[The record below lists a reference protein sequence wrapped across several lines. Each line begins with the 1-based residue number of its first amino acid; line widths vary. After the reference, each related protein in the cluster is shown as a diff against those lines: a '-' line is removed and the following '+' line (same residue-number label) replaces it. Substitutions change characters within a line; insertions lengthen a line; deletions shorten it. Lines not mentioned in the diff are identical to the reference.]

1 MLSTKFNR
9 SSSLWSIAKKEL
21 GLTKK
26 LKRTLSQTDIAHIK
40 HAEMKSIIR
49 MSCLNDLKDI
59 LINTQDQISFMGTH
73 HTMGGH
79 TLVDGG
85 VRIDTKTFNKILGI
99 DLKAKTVTLEPGLTW
114 SDLIVYLNNYGMSP
128 KTIQSYSGFS
138 IGGSIFGP
146 NAHGIL
152 SDYNIGHSVVS
163 FKVMLANSK
172 CYNVKPG
179 EPLFNYLIGSYGTLG
194 FVYEITLKIVA
205 NDKLRMLDKVLPI
218 ETGFDEFKKD
228 IFEGTH
234 HDDNANDRTHVK
246 FIRLNPKLDKM
257 TYFQYVHTGNVASA
271 LDRNPPSISYFSS
284 VIFHWCAHWELFK
297 KVKGLAER
305 ITKVHLDAVYKP
317 DNITLVDRNVF
328 AYESPDGVS
337 GKLSHLNATHILQE
351 YFISPEKDLPYKL
364 MALLKQKYG
373 MQREIELLNTTT
385 RIVKKDEHNFLL
397 SYSPKSDMFAFVLYI
412 RLGLSESAEENLKA
426 IQLDLNEFVTK
437 NGGTFYL
444 PYLYH
449 YTREQ
454 ILTAYPNMLEYIKF
468 KHKIDPENRFQNK
481 WFQNMEEL
489 LKTDL
494 ETYTLKTSLENVISG
509 SNEIEF
515 SNTCKPSHIFNLDD
529 KSQYIIRDMMRNT
542 HLKTNFKMFLQYV
555 FTIHKQGSIMDIL
568 EKYSHLDDKKL
579 YLEHLLPYYSNTF
592 SPLNIFGLPAFISR
606 ARNTL
611 NFQLEEIQTQVQKIV
626 DFVRLDQTEI
636 SSVLNVGDK
645 GRYHDVYGDLF
656 QNAKRNYVTIDWDSK
671 SGMWFKSMIDE
682 KIDHNNVSNRKH
694 DIIFSLAGLHHYS
707 LTDLDRVLKH
717 SANTV
722 KDKGLFILRDHDVQ
736 SEEDNIL
743 VRNAHTVFNALAGEK
758 HFVESNELVYFRSKE
773 GWEELL
779 KQYGFTRVIKICND
793 NQLESQEVVIS
804 ELQKHDPTRNFMMC
818 FQYNDPN
825 RNSVQSTTK
834 KTGLIWSIFTIL
846 IAIATLPFV
855 LIFGRKKSI
864 PPKSTSDS
872 TFEELGGKTMQPFN
886 SFAQIPEWFNVEYA
900 SEYPKFLVDYPWYLF
915 PFKKANDQM
924 IETCK
929 FAYNVDKKD
938 GVPISSDITMSAFVI
953 ICHCV
958 GCIFSSLF
966 GSLLNTF
973 MKAEDVGGVRHVL
986 VSNPNKYNLE
996 QSVRFN
1002 NTKYTAR
1009 VLQIKSDTNEYLVEI
1024 PMYRPFT
1031 EIAKVWFDSDKDLQI
1046 TSISGNSKVWVD
1058 VRGSTIKSDKW
1069 AIHTKGS
1076 LRDENHKLNTIKL
1089 EVIDLRE
1096 LYELSKQH
1104 DSIMLQIFQQ

>member
-9 SSSLWSIAKKEL
+9 SSSLWGIAKKEL
-21 GLTKK
+21 GLSKK
-26 LKRTLSQTDIAHIK
+26 LKRTLNQTDIAHIK
-40 HAEMKSIIR
+40 HAEMKSVVR
-49 MSCLNDLKDI
+49 MSCLNDINDI
-59 LINTQDQISFMGTH
+59 LQNTQHKISFMGTH

-99 DLKAKTVTLEPGLTW
+99 DLKAKTVTVEPGLTW

-163 FKVMLANSK
+163 FKVMLPNSK
-172 CYNVKPG
+172 CYIVKPG
-179 EPLFNYLIGSYGTLG
+179 EPLFNYLIGSYGVLG

-234 HDDNANDRTHVK
+234 HDDNSNDRTHVK

-297 KVKGLAER
+297 KIKGLAER

-337 GKLSHLNATHILQE
+337 GKLSHLNATHVLQE

-373 MQREIELLNTTT
+373 GQREIELLNTTT

-412 RLGLSESAEENLKA
+412 RLGLSESAENDLKA

-444 PYLYH
+444 PYLHH

-468 KHKIDPENRFQNK
+468 KHQVDPANRFQNK

-489 LKTDL
+489 LKSDL
-494 ETYTLKTSLENVISG
+494 ETYELKTSLDTVVSG
-509 SNEIEF
+509 STEIEF
-515 SNTCKPSHIFNLDD
+515 PTNHNFPANHVYNLEE
-529 KSQYIIRDMMRNT
+529 KSQYIIRNMMENV

-555 FTIHKQGSIMDIL
+555 FTLHKQGSVMDIL

-592 SPLNIFGLPAFISR
+592 SPLSIFRLPAFISR

-611 NFQLEEIQTQVQKIV
+611 NFQLDEIQSQIQKIV
-626 DFVRLDQTEI
+626 DFVRVDQTEI
-636 SSVLNVGDK
+636 FSVLNVGDK
-645 GRYHDVYGDLF
+645 GRYHGVYGDLF

-671 SGMWFKSMIDE
+671 SGMWFKNMIDE
-682 KIDHNNVSNRKH
+682 KIGTEVNMKH
-694 DIIFSLAGLHHYS
+694 DIVFSLAGLHHYS
-707 LTDLDRVLKH
+707 LADLDRVLKH
-717 SANTV
+717 CANTV

-779 KQYGFTRVIKICND
+779 KQYGFTRVIKIFGD
-793 NQLESQEVVIS
+793 DQLESQEVVIS

-825 RNSVQSTTK
+825 INTVQPVGK
-834 KTGLIWSIFTIL
+834 KKCFIWSLFTAL
-846 IAIATLPFV
+846 FAIATFPFI
-855 LIFGRKKSI
+855 LMFGNKKA
-864 PPKSTSDS
+864 PPKSSSDL

-900 SEYPKFLVDYPWYLF
+900 FEYSKFLVDYPWYLF

-929 FAYNVDKKD
+929 FAYAEDKKD
-938 GVPISSDITMSAFVI
+938 GVPISSDIIMSAFVI
-953 ICHCV
+953 TCHCI
-958 GCIFSSLF
+958 GCIFSSFF
-966 GSLLNTF
+966 GSLLNSF
-973 MKAEDVGGVRHVL
+973 MKAEDVGGVRNVL

-996 QSVRFN
+996 QSVMFN

-1009 VLQIKSDTNEYLVEI
+1009 VLQVKNETNEYLVEI

-1058 VRGSTIKSDKW
+1058 VKGETIKCDKW

-1076 LRDENHKLNTIKL
+1076 LRDENYKLNIIRLQVT
-1089 EVIDLRE
+1089 ELRE
-1096 LYELSKQH
+1096 LYEVSKQNN
-1104 DSIMLQIFQQ
+1104 SSMIQIYQQ